1 MRKKERQE
9 LVREAAQQEA
19 EERAARLGHKI
30 GSWRDDVKGRRGQCR
45 NTGCFAHIFISGA
58 DLEQVS
64 SPTSLKRK
72 CPYRAV
78 RVQQSDRKVPRF

>member
-1 MRKKERQE
+1 MRKKERE
-9 LVREAAQQEA
+9 EMVREVAQQEA
-19 EERAARLGHKI
+19 EEQAARLGHKI
-30 GSWRDDVKGRRGQCR
+30 GYWRDYSKGRRGECL
-45 NTGCFAHIFISGA
+45 NDGCFAHIFVSGA

-78 RVQQSDRKVPRF
+78 RPQQLDRRVLRR